1 MFDKT
6 ITYVCIFGLLILA
19 RCVWIPNG
27 ENATHFITG
36 VNCLSYLLVIM
47 SIRRV
52 VRSRISEDIKTYGD
66 AYSSQVNK
74 SEYKKR
80 NKKVI
85 WSYIVMCMVLI
96 YFILRS
102 SDKNNDVLSIIT
114 IAVSLLYEEIGCMIY
129 SFEREMRK

>member
-6 ITYVCIFGLLILA
+6 ITYVFIFGLLILV

-36 VNCLSYLLVIM
+36 VNCLSYVLVIM
-47 SIRRV
+47 SIRKV
-52 VRSRISEDIKTYGD
+52 VRSKISEDIKAYVD
-66 AYSSQVNK
+66 AYGSQVNK

-85 WSYIVMCMVLI
+85 WLYIVMCMVLI

-102 SDKNNDVLSIIT
+102 SDKNNDVLAILT
-114 IAVSLLYEEIGCMIY
+114 IALSLLYEEIGCMIH
-129 SFEREMRK
+129 SFERKMRK